1 MRCLRQAAIASASR
15 SPTTGGRPSS
25 AASQSPKDRKIDAY
39 WRRVLAVAARA
50 AIRSASPNRLRA
62 SKLTAGGGISATS
75 SDSSAIAP
83 STSSRSISGSI
94 EASESCAPLI
104 DPAYS

>member
-1 MRCLRQAAIASASR
+1 
-15 SPTTGGRPSS
+15 
-25 AASQSPKDRKIDAY
+25 
-39 WRRVLAVAARA
+39 VLAVAARA

-83 STSSRSISGSI
+83 STSSSSISDSI

-104 DPAYS
+104 DPAYSWVSWVTLNPLADGSTLTTDGVEEGGSGS